1 MKTLFTDNHVECA
14 HLEQPLECLSDTE
27 LELAIQSGRP
37 GALTEESLRIVCAK
51 LGITDRRRIE
61 PDWKLR
67 EQKATEATPQ
77 PGKRRL
83 SA

>member
-1 MKTLFTDNHVECA
+1 MIRTLFSDCA
-14 HLEQPLECLSDTE
+14 GLPHDPADWSDDQLEEALRESHPQAETE
-27 LELAIQSGRP
+27 LSIRHFM
-37 GALTEESLRIVCAK
+37 RI
-51 LGITDRRRIE
+51 LQITDRRRIE